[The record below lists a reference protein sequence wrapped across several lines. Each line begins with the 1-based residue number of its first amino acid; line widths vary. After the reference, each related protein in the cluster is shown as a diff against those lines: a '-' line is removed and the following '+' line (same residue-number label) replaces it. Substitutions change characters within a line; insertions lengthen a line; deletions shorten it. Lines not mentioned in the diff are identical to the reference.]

1 MDLNDTPEQAE
12 YREKVRAWLEE
23 HKAQAPEARSTR
35 AGAEDDAYVDA
46 RRRWQ
51 GRLAEGG
58 LAGVT
63 WPVDVGGQG
72 LGPIE
77 QVIVSQ
83 EIARAGVPGILD
95 VIGVGMLGPTI
106 IAHGTEEQKAR
117 YPGADAP
124 RRRGVVPAV
133 LRAGRRLG
141 PRGGADARAA
151 RGRRHVGAQRPEGV
165 DDQRAVRRLRPA
177 AGAHRPRAAQ
187 AQGPDDVH
195 PADGRRGRHRPRPAP
210 DLGRGGV
217 QRGLPRRRAPARRRG
232 RRARST
238 TAGARR

>member
-1 MDLNDTPEQAE
+1 MRPRDSALTAPAERAATYIPRDRLASQPKEHAWTSTTRPQQAE
-12 YREKVRAWLEE
+12 YRQKVRAWLQE

-51 GRLAEGG
+51 GQLAEGG

-106 IAHGTEEQKAR
+106 IAHGTEEQK
-117 YPGADAP
+117 GA
-124 RRRGVVPAV
+124 
-133 LRAGRRLG
+133 
-141 PRGGADARAA
+141 
-151 RGRRHVGAQRPEGV
+151 
-165 DDQRAVRRLRPA
+165 
-177 AGAHRPRAAQ
+177 
-187 AQGPDDVH
+187 
-195 PADGRRGRHRPRPAP
+195 
-210 DLGRGGV
+210 
-217 QRGLPRRRAPARRRG
+217 LPRRRCSTATRSGASSSPSRPPARTSRRC
-232 RRARST
+232 RRARARRT
-238 TAGARR
+238 TARGCSTARRCGRPTRSSPPSACCWRAPTPSSTSTRA